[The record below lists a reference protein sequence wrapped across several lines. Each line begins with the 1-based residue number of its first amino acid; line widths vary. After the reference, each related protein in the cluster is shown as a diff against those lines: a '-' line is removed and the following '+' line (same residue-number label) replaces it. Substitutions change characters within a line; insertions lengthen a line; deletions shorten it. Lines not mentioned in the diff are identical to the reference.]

1 MAGGV
6 MAGGVPEALGR
17 LTPVASARRRAAL
30 ALRSR
35 VAGDRAAD
43 RARLIWDSPG
53 DRWFTRDDPV
63 WWVHADASMFPGGI
77 RALLLQSLHPL
88 AMTAVTEHSDYRDDP
103 WSRVQN
109 TSAFLAATTF
119 GTVGVAEQAVAAV
132 RRVHATVRGV
142 TRDGRPYS
150 ADDPHLLRWVH
161 LAEVESFLTCYQHFG
176 RRRLSPRHADRYVEQ
191 TGKVAALLGVV
202 DPPRTEA
209 ALRGQLAGY
218 RPELEATPPALDV
231 ARYLLVSPPLPWA
244 ARPGYAALA
253 AGAVATLPGWARRML
268 RLGPLD
274 GVLAVVGR
282 PVGRA
287 ATSTVRWVM
296 ADPSVA

>member
-1 MAGGV
+1 MG
-6 MAGGVPEALGR
+6 GGVPEALVR
-17 LTPVASARRRAAL
+17 LSPVASARRRAAL
-30 ALRSR
+30 SLRSR
-35 VAGDRAAD
+35 VAGERAAD

-53 DRWFTRDDPV
+53 ERWFATTDPI

-88 AMTAVTEHSDYRDDP
+88 AMTAVADHSAYRDDP
-103 WSRVQN
+103 WARVQN

-119 GTVGVAEQAVAAV
+119 GTVAVAEQAVAAV

-142 TRDGRPYS
+142 TPDGRTYS

-161 LAEVESFLTCYQHFG
+161 LAEVESFLTCYQEFG

-191 TGKVAALLGVV
+191 TGRVARLLGVV
-202 DPPRTEA
+202 DPPTTEA
-209 ALRGQLAGY
+209 ALRDELAGY
-218 RPELEATPPALDV
+218 RPELAATPPALDV
-231 ARYLLVSPPLPWA
+231 ARYLLVTPPLSWA

-253 AGAVATLPGWARRML
+253 AGAVATLPGWARPML

-274 GVLAVVGR
+274 GLLAAVGR

>member
-1 MAGGV
+1 
-6 MAGGVPEALGR
+6 MAGGVPQALGR

-35 VAGDRAAD
+35 VAGERAAD
-43 RARLIWDSPG
+43 RARLIWDTPG
-53 DRWFTRDDPV
+53 ERWFTRADPI

-88 AMTAVTEHSDYRDDP
+88 AMTAVAEHSGYRDDP
-103 WSRVQN
+103 WARVQN

-119 GTVGVAEQAVAAV
+119 GTVRVAEQAVDAV

-142 TRDGRPYS
+142 TADGRAYS

-176 RRRLSPRHADRYVEQ
+176 SRRLSPRHADRYVEQ
-191 TGKVAALLGVV
+191 TGRVAALLGVV
-202 DPPRTEA
+202 DPPATEA
-209 ALRGQLAGY
+209 ELRQDLDRY
-218 RPELEATPPALDV
+218 RPELDATQPALDV
-231 ARYLLVSPPLPWA
+231 ARYLLLSPPLSRA

-253 AGAVATLPGWARRML
+253 SGAMATLPGWARRML
-268 RLGPLD
+268 AVPRFG
-274 GVLAVVGR
+274 GVSAVVGR
-282 PVGRA
+282 PAGRA
-287 ATSTVRWVM
+287 ATATVRWVM
-296 ADPSVA
+296 GDPSATSG